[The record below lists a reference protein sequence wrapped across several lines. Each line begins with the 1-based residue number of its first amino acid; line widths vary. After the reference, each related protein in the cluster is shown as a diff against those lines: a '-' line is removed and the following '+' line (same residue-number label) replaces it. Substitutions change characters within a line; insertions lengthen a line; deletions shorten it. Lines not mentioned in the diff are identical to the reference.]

1 MPKTKFQDAVFGI
14 IMSYIMA
21 YGMEVYNT
29 AIKMGFN
36 LKAGGFSSMTN
47 IVFLEAFKE
56 TLYMGVIVFVISSLF
71 GNKIGEKFAE
81 KYCDPEKD
89 NPYFCRIMRQAGT
102 IAIMCPTMSL
112 VATIL
117 FNIIMGGASWANL
130 PAIWVGTVIKN
141 FHMAFFLEYVCG
153 NRTYPPDIRLYFQ
166 KKRNVNNFVFILTNE
181 KYEL

>member
-1 MPKTKFQDAVFGI
+1 MPKTKFQGAVFGLL
-14 IMSYIMA
+14 MSYIMA

-29 AIKMGFN
+29 AINMGFN

-47 IVFLEAFKE
+47 IVFWEALKE

-102 IAIMCPTMSL
+102 IAIMCPAMSL

-117 FNIIMGGASWANL
+117 FNIIMGGASWTNL

-141 FHMAFFLEYVCG
+141 FPMAFFWNMFAATGL
-153 NRTYPPDIRLYFQ
+153 TRLIFSLLFR
-166 KKRNVNNFVFILTNE
+166 KK
-181 KYEL
+181 KDK